1 MYMCTI
7 LLQVYGKNKEQF
19 GWPEENEDPSACP
32 SSSKVA
38 QVNSFYNF
46 FIKQLPVIGY
56 VNMLNL

>member
-1 MYMCTI
+1 M
-7 LLQVYGKNKEQF
+7 QVYGKNKEQF

-46 FIKQLPVIGY
+46 FIKQLSVIGY
-56 VNMLNL
+56 VNILNL